1 MTYYKYSVISTRAIV
16 AYLSFIFLS
25 LRNSLHSDVNEIFWC
40 ETETFPHFHETET
53 FEIASR
59 DRDVK
64 TKTTS
69 LSSVADLEGGRG
81 TLSPLANMKKFI
93 EYGSVV

>member
-1 MTYYKYSVISTRAIV
+1 M
-16 AYLSFIFLS
+16 AYFAFIFLS

-69 LSSVADLEGGRG
+69 LSSVADLEGAGG
-81 TLSPLANMKKFI
+81 PCPPLANMKKII